1 MNKGMYEDHLKTCEY
16 CQKGS
21 QIQTQAQTHNKP
33 TIFIK
38 SASAYSKLSKPTI
51 YVKSA
56 SSYNRRKKMGEL
68 GAIIKGIS
76 YPGLEPM
83 FQTKGAS
90 SEVATRKPGPI
101 EREVKLKELAKIT
114 RGK

>member
-56 SSYNRRKKMGEL
+56 SSYNRRKSLSEL
-68 GAIIKGIS
+68 GSLIRGTS
-76 YPGLEPM
+76 YPSVEAINS
-83 FQTKGAS
+83 FQTKGA
-90 SEVATRKPGPI
+90 
-101 EREVKLKELAKIT
+101 
-114 RGK
+114 